1 MVLSSAALIGWMSPA
16 TTVRAASLPFV
27 VALIVL
33 GMPHGGADWAVAA
46 RLSHRSGFIAQLWG
60 FVPYLLMMAGCLL
73 ALLLVPGVTVLA
85 FLALTV
91 FHFGMADA
99 TALRADDDGPLARWS
114 LVISRGLLLLATV
127 FAVHPE
133 AAWEPFGQIVNA
145 MGVWPQGAWQP
156 DPLALQPWAV
166 VGSVFGVLLACVSAG
181 IRVLHHHRREALSDL
196 CESALVVVLAY
207 YADPLFAVGVYFIGV
222 HAFRHCRRLS
232 RTRIVMEPP
241 PISAHFFRNMFHVH
255 VLSFPL
261 MVATAA
267 CLVPLCIVI
276 GGFDMRSIAIA
287 SIAFY
292 IISTL
297 PHHLLGLEL
306 PAPEAMPK

>member
-1 MVLSSAALIGWMSPA
+1 
-16 TTVRAASLPFV
+16 
-27 VALIVL
+27 
-33 GMPHGGADWAVAA
+33 
-46 RLSHRSGFIAQLWG
+46 
-60 FVPYLLMMAGCLL
+60 
-73 ALLLVPGVTVLA
+73 
-85 FLALTV
+85 
-91 FHFGMADA
+91 
-99 TALRADDDGPLARWS
+99 
-114 LVISRGLLLLATV
+114 
-127 FAVHPE
+127 
-133 AAWEPFGQIVNA
+133 
-145 MGVWPQGAWQP
+145 
-156 DPLALQPWAV
+156 
-166 VGSVFGVLLACVSAG
+166 
-181 IRVLHHHRREALSDL
+181 
-196 CESALVVVLAY
+196 
-207 YADPLFAVGVYFIGV
+207 VYFIGV

-267 CLVPLCIVI
+267 CLVPLCVVI

-306 PAPEAMPK
+306 PAPEALQK